1 MYNLGKIKVKALG
14 AITKAYKRGLIN
26 VFGAG
31 VINKI
36 FALLTNVVIVRLLSK
51 NSYGVFSYA
60 FNIITIVI
68 IFSSLGMD
76 MTILQFCSEEKDTL
90 QRQRIYKFSFYTG
103 LLANIMVSVAVL
115 IFSSLVPL
123 SIPEGKAALT
133 MMSFLCIPQFL
144 FSAIIN
150 FYRVELDNRRYGF
163 TTNVNTI
170 CYCLGACIG
179 AWLSGITG
187 TIVGRY
193 IAFIVAVVY
202 GAYFAGNNIK
212 DIFRSPMMKVREG
225 VELIKYGI
233 TIVITNAISQILYSL
248 DILLVGIVIGTTVSV
263 ADYKTATLIPFA
275 LNFIPSTLM
284 MFVYPYFARNKDNK
298 SWVKLNL
305 KKIFLCLTPLNLL
318 ISFIGIVLAPVIIRV
333 LFGVEYLSMVGC
345 FRILMVSYF
354 FSASLTIP
362 AGNVLAM
369 LRKVKINL
377 VLGII
382 SSVFNIA
389 MDLIMIKLYGSIG
402 AAIATTSITL
412 LSGILG
418 MSYLIFYLSHG
429 ELNRKQDLINRG
441 VS

>member
-1 MYNLGKIKVKALG
+1 MDNVEKIKIKALE
-14 AITKAYKRGLIN
+14 AFAKAYKRGIIN

-36 FALLTNVVIVRLLSK
+36 FALLTNVMIVRLLSK
-51 NSYGVFSYA
+51 SNYGIFSYA
-60 FNIITIVI
+60 LNIITIVI

-90 QRQRIYKFSFYTG
+90 KRQRIYKFSFYVG
-103 LLANIMVSVAVL
+103 LLANIMVSVGVFIYSFL
-115 IFSSLVPL
+115 FPL
-123 SIPEGKAALT
+123 SIPEGKAALA
-133 MMSFLCIPQFL
+133 MISFLCIPQFL
-144 FSAIIN
+144 FSVIIN

-170 CYCLGACIG
+170 CYCVGACIG
-179 AWLSGITG
+179 AWILGIKG
-187 TIVGRY
+187 TIIGRY
-193 IAFIVAVVY
+193 IAFIIAAIY
-202 GAYFAGNNIK
+202 GGYFARYNIK
-212 DIFRSPMMKVREG
+212 EIFSSPRIKVKEG
-225 VELIKYGI
+225 IELIKYGI
-233 TIVITNAISQILYSL
+233 TIAITNAISQILYSL
-248 DILLVGIVIGTTVSV
+248 DVLLIGIVIGTTVSV

-298 SWVKLNL
+298 SWIKHNF
-305 KKIFLCLTPLNLL
+305 KKMFLCLTPLNLF
-318 ISFIGIVLAPVIIRV
+318 ISFIGIVLAPIIIRV
-333 LFGVEYLSMVGC
+333 LFGAEYLSMVGC

-354 FSASLTIP
+354 FSASLSIP

-369 LRKVKINL
+369 LRKVKVNL
-377 VLGII
+377 VLGVI

-418 MSYLIFYLSHG
+418 MSFLVFYLSHG
-429 ELNRKQDLINRG
+429 ELNRK
-441 VS
+441 